1 MQILW
6 APWRMTYI
14 LKARESTA
22 CFFCEASKSI
32 NDYEHKVIYRSKFSI
47 ALLNIYPYN
56 TAHVMIAPKRHVPR
70 PDLLTD
76 DEALDLHK
84 TLNLVINAIEAE
96 YHPQGFNI
104 GMNIGKVAGAG
115 VEGHMHVH
123 IVPRWLG
130 DSNYMPVVGGTKIIP
145 EDIEK
150 TYKRL
155 KASVEK
161 IRISLQH

>member
-14 LKARESTA
+14 LKAKEETG
-22 CFFCEASKSI
+22 CFFCKAVKSR
-32 NDYEHKVIYRSKFSI
+32 DDVKHKVIYRSKFSI

-70 PDLLTD
+70 PDLLS
-76 DEALDLHK
+76 EEESLDLHNM
-84 TLNLVINAIEAE
+84 LNLIIRAIEVE
-96 YHPQGFNI
+96 YQPQGFNI

-123 IVPRWLG
+123 VVPRWLG
-130 DSNYMPVVGGTKIIP
+130 DSNFMPVIGGTKVIP
-145 EDIEK
+145 EDIAR
-150 TYKRL
+150 TYRRL
-155 KASVEK
+155 RASVEK
-161 IRISLQH
+161 VRVSFQR